1 MICCSVNRLFLMH
14 VILLQVERT
23 AVDLVSQDVPV
34 DL

>member
-1 MICCSVNRLFLMH
+1 MICCSVNRLSLMH
-14 VILLQVERT
+14 VILQVERT